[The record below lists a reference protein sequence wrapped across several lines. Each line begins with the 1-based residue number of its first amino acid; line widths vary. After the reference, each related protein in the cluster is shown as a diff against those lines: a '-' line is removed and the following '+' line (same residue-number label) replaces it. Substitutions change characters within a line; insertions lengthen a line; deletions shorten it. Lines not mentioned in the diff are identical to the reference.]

1 MWQVEGLR
9 VKNPVFIGLVAL
21 LWLGLLGAPVMAAP
35 DVNVAE
41 HQVTFPQVSVY
52 FSPTGGNRLADAAA
66 EVGLGDRMVFRMRVS
81 TANYR
86 IDGRDGDMYQYHF
99 DLQRPLN
106 DNIGIF
112 GTLSF
117 RNWAAEKYS
126 TWPDSQS
133 RDGVGA
139 GVIGRLPLKEWA
151 SAYGT
156 ASFVQYGNTQPL
168 SEYTAGLDLQP
179 PGHLGVNLGYKGT
192 SYSSSGLGMGLYWKF
207 KI

>member
-1 MWQVEGLR
+1 MEGLR
-9 VKNPVFIGLVAL
+9 VKNPVFIGLLAS
-21 LWLGLLGAPVMAAP
+21 LWLGLLGLPAVAAP
-35 DVNVAE
+35 DVSVE
-41 HQVTFPQVSVY
+41 ERQITFPHVSVY
-52 FSPTGGNRLADAAA
+52 FSPTAGNRLADAAA
-66 EVGLGDRMVFRMRVS
+66 EVGLWDRMVFRMRVG
-81 TANYR
+81 TANYK
-86 IDGRDGDMYQYHF
+86 IDGQDGDMYQYHF
-99 DLQRPLN
+99 DLQRPIN

-117 RNWAAEKYS
+117 RNWAAEKEKYS

-139 GVIGRLPLKEWA
+139 GVVGRLPLKEWA

-168 SEYTAGLDLQP
+168 SEYAAGLDLQP
-179 PGHLGVNLGYKGT
+179 IGKLGVNLGYKGT
-192 SYSSSGLGMGLYWKF
+192 SYSAGGLGMGLYWKF